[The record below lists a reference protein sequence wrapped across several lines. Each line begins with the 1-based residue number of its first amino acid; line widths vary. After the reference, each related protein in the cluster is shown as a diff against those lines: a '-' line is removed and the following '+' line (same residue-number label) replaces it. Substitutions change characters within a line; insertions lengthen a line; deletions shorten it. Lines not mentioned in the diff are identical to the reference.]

1 MPARPMN
8 VSQIKALTWLTSV
21 GLSAGLA
28 WMVYDY
34 MSTLPQRQARFDSE
48 KARQVLEGVEAP
60 RERRVD
66 LVPAERVRAVF
77 FDLNWTGKP
86 KAKPVAPTVQQT
98 EPERPRAT
106 PMADLVRVLFIGEDP
121 EHPERSTCFLQYK
134 PAARVPGTPTE
145 FGESYRVGDSLRP
158 PHDYATI
165 ERISATEG
173 VVFRFRDP
181 DREPEAVKRQ
191 EFEVQSGLVAVDG
204 EPIRRGPSLQIP
216 RGTVAQAFGP
226 KTRQVGENRFRLG
239 TEDIQDFAERY
250 TEILA
255 REVRHRRWI
264 NPQTKRPEGIE
275 LTSVEPGGV
284 AARHGAQTGD
294 IIKSINGHPVTS
306 AAEAIS
312 FVKNHADE
320 YTTWEIV
327 VENMGRERTVIYESP
342 PQE

>member
-1 MPARPMN
+1 MN
-8 VSQIKALTWLTSV
+8 VSQIRALTWLTAV
-21 GLSAGLA
+21 GLSAALG
-28 WMVYDY
+28 WTVYDFVK
-34 MSTLPQRQARFDSE
+34 TLPERRTRFDPE
-48 KARQVLEGVEAP
+48 EARRVVEGVEAP
-60 RERRVD
+60 KEQRVD
-66 LVPAERVRAVF
+66 LVPAERVRATF
-77 FDLNWTGKP
+77 LDLNWTGKP
-86 KAKPVAPTVQQT
+86 KPKPVQPTVT
-98 EPERPRAT
+98 EVQPERPKAT
-106 PMADLVRVLFIGEDP
+106 PMAELVRVLFISEDP

-134 PAARVPGTPTE
+134 PAANVPGPPTD

-165 ERISATEG
+165 ASIQASEG
-173 VVFRFRDP
+173 VVFRFTDP
-181 DREPEAVKRQ
+181 DREPEAVPRQ
-191 EFEVQSGLVAVDG
+191 EFQVEHSPVSVGR
-204 EPIRRGPSLQIP
+204 EPIRRGPTLQIP
-216 RGTVAQAFGP
+216 RGQLAQAFGP
-226 KTRQVGENRFRLG
+226 RTRKVAENRFRLG
-239 TEDIQDFAERY
+239 TEDIQDFGERY

-264 NPQTKRPEGIE
+264 NPATKRPEGIE
-275 LTSVEPGGV
+275 LTSVQPGGV

-327 VENMGRERTVIYESP
+327 VENMGRERTVVYEAP